1 MTAARWYARPEGVGL
16 TLRKPPRLASW
27 NKSTDPDQLRLRDY
41 LEDTAE
47 LLAPAMVGSGPWALA
62 LEVGLP
68 AGRDLV
74 DMADLDNYAFP
85 LASRLRT
92 PDLVS
97 VWCSKRHADTSRVLV
112 APAHETAGPSATYTV
127 RTTASAQTTAY
138 KEQVRS
144 AVLGAPQIP
153 GKGVQLQLAF
163 MVGPQRNWL
172 TLWKPTIDALDPLL
186 GRTREDR
193 DWHPQ
198 DGRITDLGL
207 HVTFD
212 PSLGHDVLVS
222 IAAAAAATGKA
233 GLR

>member
-1 MTAARWYARPEGVGL
+1 M
-16 TLRKPPRLASW
+16 TLRKVPRLASW
-27 NKSTDPDQLRLRDY
+27 NKATDPDQVRLRDY

-47 LLAPAMVGSGPWALA
+47 LLAPAMVASGPWVLA

-85 LASRLRT
+85 LASRLRNK
-92 PDLVS
+92 DLVA
-97 VWCSKRHADTSRVLV
+97 VWCTKQHADRSRVLV
-112 APAHETAGPSATYTV
+112 APARETAGPSGTYTV

-144 AVLGAPQIP
+144 AVVGAAAIP
-153 GKGVQLQLAF
+153 SGAVQLQLAF
-163 MVGPQRNWL
+163 AVGPQRNWL

-207 HVTFD
+207 HVTVD

-233 GLR
+233 GPR

>member
-1 MTAARWYARPEGVGL
+1 MTDARWYRRPEGQG
-16 TLRKPPRLASW
+16 TALRKAPRLASW
-27 NKSTDPDQLRLRDY
+27 NKSTDPDQVRLREY

-47 LLAPAMVGSGPWALA
+47 LLAPAMVASGPWALV

-68 AGRDLV
+68 TGRDLV
-74 DMADLDNYAFP
+74 DTADLDNYAFP
-85 LASRLRT
+85 LASRLRAA
-92 PDLVS
+92 DLVS
-97 VWCSKRHADTSRVLV
+97 VWCSKRHADSSRVLV
-112 APAHETAGPSATYTV
+112 APANETAGPSGTYTV

-153 GKGVQLQLAF
+153 GEGVQLQLAF
-163 MVGPQRNWL
+163 VVGPQRNWL

-193 DWHPQ
+193 DWHPR

-207 HVTFD
+207 HVAVD
-212 PSLGHDVLVS
+212 ASLGHDIVVS
-222 IAAAAAATGKA
+222 IAAAPADEGTGS
-233 GLR
+233 R